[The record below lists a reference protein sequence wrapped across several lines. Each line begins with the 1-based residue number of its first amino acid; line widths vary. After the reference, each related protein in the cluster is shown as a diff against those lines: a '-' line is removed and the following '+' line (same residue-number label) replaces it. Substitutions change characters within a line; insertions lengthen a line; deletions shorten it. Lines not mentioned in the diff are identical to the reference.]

1 MKMKIKIEN
10 RHRTRCH
17 PVTLSPSVVKW
28 WHYSHFKVS
37 NKCRD
42 ARQVPVDLRLLI
54 RALQHTFV
62 VWFSGLQL
70 RMLCSTYALQAQH
83 AAPRVSPQHLHIK
96 VNDQRRDARRVS
108 VGCSCLCVL
117 CSTLSLYGSPAY
129 NCTCSAAP
137 MHYKHN
143 MPHPVY
149 HPSTC
154 DKRRDAR
161 RMPVDLRL
169 LMRALQHPFVV
180 CFSGLE
186 FHVLCSNCFLNN
198 CGYVTLVC

>member
-37 NKCRD
+37 DKRRD

-70 RMLCSTYALQAQH
+70 RVLCSTYALQGQH
-83 AAPRVSPQHLHIK
+83 ASPRVLTPSRFKWWHYSHFK
-96 VNDQRRDARRVS
+96 VI
-108 VGCSCLCVL
+108 
-117 CSTLSLYGSPAY
+117 
-129 NCTCSAAP
+129 
-137 MHYKHN
+137 
-143 MPHPVY
+143 
-149 HPSTC
+149 

-161 RMPVDLRL
+161 RVPVDLRL
-169 LMRALQHPFVV
+169 LMRAL
-180 CFSGLE
+180 
-186 FHVLCSNCFLNN
+186 
-198 CGYVTLVC
+198 